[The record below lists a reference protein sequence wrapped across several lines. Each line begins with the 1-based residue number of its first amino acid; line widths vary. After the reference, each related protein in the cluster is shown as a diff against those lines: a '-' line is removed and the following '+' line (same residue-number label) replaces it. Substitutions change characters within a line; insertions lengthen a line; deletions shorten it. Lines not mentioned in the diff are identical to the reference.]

1 MKNRYSL
8 LLGLAILAIAGCTQD
23 LEDVNM
29 GTLPISHQI
38 HIEGSINQE
47 YVSRVNDGG
56 FCTGD
61 QIGLYGVNYT
71 DNNTLAGELL
81 DEGNQVDNARYT
93 FDAENWV
100 WTSSGNVYYK
110 DSKTNIDL
118 YGYYPYG
125 TVNSVSEYAFEVQQ
139 DQSGNNSVDG
149 YAQSDFLWGKAT
161 NIAPTEQKIKIL
173 FNHKMACA
181 NVVLVEG
188 ENFADGEFASLKK
201 SVLVMNTSRTST
213 IDLATGVVSATGEVE
228 SEGIVM
234 KSNEE
239 GYKAIVVP
247 QTVAAGASLFS
258 ITVDGVA
265 YRFKKD
271 VDFTYEQGKQVKF
284 TIEVSKKVP
293 SGDYEFSLVDCE
305 IVDWIADID
314 THGGEARQ
322 YYVVH
327 QEEPGTLSAKLRAE
341 KKDPTKIKN
350 LKISGKIDATDFYFM
365 RDSMSV
371 LQAINLKETTVNAS
385 WRLRILPNGESS
397 YRYCYFSGE
406 MPVTNEE
413 RNAYAQSVYPGC
425 GIMSSDY
432 LAFSANAIPDDALK
446 SKKTLTTFVFPEYIT
461 RICNGAFCECTM
473 LAGALIIPNDVV
485 SIGGIDVYSTA
496 VYAGAFYNC
505 TALSSVSFPPHIKEI
520 GNHTF
525 SGCSSLSGS
534 LNLPASIT
542 KIGMRS
548 FDSCSGLTG
557 QLILPENL
565 TELGTR
571 AFGSCS
577 GLTGGL
583 QVPESLTFIEWATF
597 QGCSGLDGQLVLHN
611 GIKEIGANA
620 FERCSFQGELTIP
633 TSLTNIS
640 AYCFTSCHFSTI
652 IFPEEGLLGI
662 EEYAFSNC
670 SRLLG
675 EIELPKTLV
684 LLGKR
689 AFADCP
695 TIENVV
701 FPFDLGVIQTE
712 AFYHCFGLNRIVCDS
727 TEPPTIQSGT
737 FDGVGKEN
745 VFVEVPEQSINR
757 YQNDT
762 KWGEFKNI
770 GAHYDFSIS
779 RREMRVLNAEH
790 SREFVLRAPANYT
803 WSIESKPDW
812 CTITPSSGVG
822 KQNVVVTVS
831 EMTDSDVATFEI
843 NTGAYNSPKYETHNG
858 RAGEIVFLLN
868 DKNYRTTLK
877 VEQYDC
883 DNYDGEVITNQPAS
897 VGNGVNIVFMGD
909 CFDARDIANGSYL
922 KGVNE
927 AIGYYFDIEPYK
939 TYKPYFNIY
948 TVVGMSNDSGMGTVN
963 TIRDAKFGSQ
973 YSLDGISPNHETTYE
988 YAMKATTVN
997 EDNLGQTLV
1006 VMIENTTEYG
1016 GICYMWGDGS
1026 AIACCPMSDDAY
1038 PYDFR
1043 GIVQHEAGGHGF
1055 GKLADEYIYTN
1066 GFVSACACSNKH
1078 IDDFNAYKALGWYRN
1093 LESVG
1098 DMDKVG
1104 WSHLIFNPKYSNI
1117 VDVYEGGFF
1126 HSRGIFRSEP
1136 NSCMNNNIPYY
1147 SAISRQEMVERIMKY
1162 ADKQFDINEFYAND
1176 VLDSQGNITGATRL
1190 SVEENAITLTG
1201 AGKQMPPKFMG
1212 DKPKLKK
1219 SNK

>member
-1 MKNRYSL
+1 MKKKL
-8 LLGLAILAIAGCTQD
+8 LFGLCCIALAGCTADIDDTNSVVMYGAPQIK
-23 LEDVNM
+23 
-29 GTLPISHQI
+29 ISG
-38 HIEGSINQE
+38 HIEQE
-47 YVSRVNDGG
+47 YISRVNDGG
-56 FCTGD
+56 FCQDD
-61 QIGLYGVNYT
+61 QVGLFGVNYT

-93 FDAENWV
+93 YDEANNQWV
-100 WTSSGNVYYK
+100 ASGNIYYK

-139 DQSGNNSVDG
+139 DQSGNNSIDG
-149 YAQSDFLWGKAT
+149 YAQSDFLWAKAT

-271 VDFTYEQGKQVKF
+271 VDFTYEQGKQAKF

-327 QEEPGTLSAKLRAE
+327 QEEPGTLEQKLSEA
-341 KKDPTKIKN
+341 KKDPSKIKN
-350 LKISGKIDATDFYFM
+350 LKVSGKINVIDFNFM
-365 RDSMSV
+365 RDDMSI
-371 LQAINLKETTVNAS
+371 LQAVNLAECEVCEKNDAYSKNAANEIPRS
-385 WRLRILPNGESS
+385 AFSGKSS
-397 YRYCYFSGE
+397 LVYFSF
-406 MPVTNEE
+406 PKNITHIDD
-413 RNAYAQSVYPGC
+413 YAFASC
-425 GIMSSDY
+425 SNLS
-432 LAFSANAIPDDALK
+432 
-446 SKKTLTTFVFPEYIT
+446 
-461 RICNGAFCECTM
+461 
-473 LAGALIIPNDVV
+473 GALIIPDGVTE
-485 SIGGIDVYSTA
+485 IGD
-496 VYAGAFYNC
+496 GAFKGCSNL
-505 TALSSVSFPPHIKEI
+505 TSLQLPPNLKVLA
-520 GNHTF
+520 GF
-525 SGCSSLSGS
+525 SDCSSLSGT
-534 LNLPASIT
+534 LNIPSTVTRIEGHA
-542 KIGMRS
+542 
-548 FDSCSGLTG
+548 FANCSGLTG
-557 QLILPENL
+557 QLKFPENL
-565 TELGTR
+565 EYIGCA
-571 AFGSCS
+571 AFYGCS
-577 GLTGGL
+577 GLTGSITIPQKVAVIYGG
-583 QVPESLTFIEWATF
+583 TFA
-597 QGCSGLDGQLVLHN
+597 GCSGLNGNLTLHDN
-611 GIKEIGANA
+611 LKLSLNDNLRYGDYGPFAGCN
-620 FERCSFQGELTIP
+620 FTGELILPANLTEIP
-633 TSLTNIS
+633 ES
-640 AYCFTSCHFSTI
+640 CFLGCDFSSI
-652 IFPEEGLLGI
+652 GSFPEGLLEIDKGAFQYCGRLSGI
-662 EEYAFSNC
+662 LEFPESLVSIGDYAFSGC
-670 SRLLG
+670 STLEG
-675 EIELPKTLV
+675 IILPS
-684 LLGKR
+684 
-689 AFADCP
+689 
-695 TIENVV
+695 E
-701 FPFDLGVIQTE
+701 LGVIK
-712 AFYHCFGLNRIVCDS
+712 AS
-727 TEPPTIQSGT
+727 TFRDCYYINKITCNAIEPPTILSGA
-737 FDGVGKEN
+737 FDGVAKDN
-745 VFVEVPEQSINR
+745 FTVEVPEQSINR

-762 KWGEFKNI
+762 KWGEFKRI

-790 SREFVLRAPANYT
+790 SREFVLRVPADYT

-922 KGVNE
+922 KGINE
-927 AIGYYFDIEPYK
+927 AIGHYFDIEPYK

-973 YSLDGISPNHETTYE
+973 YSLEGISPNHETTYE

-1026 AIACCPMSDDAY
+1026 AIACCPMSADAY

-1055 GKLADEYIYTN
+1055 GKLGDEYIYYNSWLPTCLCYGGFLN
-1066 GFVSACACSNKH
+1066 G
-1078 IDDFNAYKALGWYRN
+1078 KALGWYRN
-1093 LESVG
+1093 LEDFG

-1104 WSHLIFNPKYSNI
+1104 WSHLIFHPKYSNI
-1117 VDVYEGGFF
+1117 VDVYEGGYT
-1126 HSRGIFRSEP
+1126 HTRGCFRSEP

-1162 ADKQFDINEFYAND
+1162 AGKQFDINEFYAND
-1176 VLDSQGNITGATRL
+1176 VLDSQGNITIATRL
-1190 SVEENAITLTG
+1190 SDEENAITLTG